1 MKKKK
6 FNKKLSLNKESI
18 ANLNSSE
25 LDNVKG
31 GHNLTVYNSCN
42 PNCNTNNTI
51 CRTCECPPET
61 FNCEITN
68 YPMNTCWMC

>member
-25 LDNVKG
+25 MRKVNG
-31 GHNLTVYNSCN
+31 GKHQHALVTDES
-42 PNCNTNNTI
+42 I
-51 CRTCECPPET
+51 DCPPET
-61 FNCEITN
+61 ENLACISFPI
-68 YPMNTCWMC
+68 NTCWMC